1 MILVKRVLSMAARAA
16 RWIGHELAE
25 TIRFGAEP
33 SAVGRS
39 LNHDAGSEIPS
50 SIGGAMAAGAGRRI
64 GGDRSIGSH
73 SNGPED

>member
-1 MILVKRVLSMAARAA
+1 MRTVKQVLKIAARTA
-16 RWIGHELAE
+16 RWIGHELAA

-39 LNHDAGSEIPS
+39 LNHDGGSEIPS

-64 GGDRSIGSH
+64 GRQSAERSVTDR
-73 SNGPED
+73 PED